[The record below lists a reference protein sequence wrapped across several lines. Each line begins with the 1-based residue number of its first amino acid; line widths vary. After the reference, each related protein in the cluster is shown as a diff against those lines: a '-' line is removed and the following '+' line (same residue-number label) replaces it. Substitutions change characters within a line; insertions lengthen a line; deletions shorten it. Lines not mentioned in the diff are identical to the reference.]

1 MGESLS
7 TIYDFVRRTM
17 NEDQPEGADTL
28 PGGPVQGHKYTSHK
42 FWVHPDNII
51 EVKTFV
57 LRRLPVLVYNPQPS
71 KELNASGLD
80 PIITSLYFDNPK
92 FELYTD
98 KVLKTKDA
106 SSLRLRWYGQL
117 KEASEIFLERKT
129 IRSGADDSEG
139 AVEERVALKEK
150 YINDF
155 INGKYSMEKTVQKI
169 KDRKS
174 TEEVEKY
181 QSLVSSLQT
190 FIQENDLQPVLRASY
205 TRTAFQIPGDDRI
218 RVSLDTDLAL
228 IREDSLDS
236 ERPCRE
242 PENWH
247 RQDIDDANM
256 EYPFS
261 GLRKGEI
268 VRFPYALLEI
278 KVRETE
284 LQSRTKEWVQEL
296 MSSHLVHGAP
306 RFSKFLHGVAVL
318 FDDYVN
324 SFPFWLG
331 DLEQDIRKDPRK
343 AWDAEQERKK
353 KQNQD
358 ETAVGSFRPSV
369 RDFGGR
375 GNTPPNQSLGGYRGT
390 PPNQSGDA
398 STSRFPKP
406 APQGTS
412 DPKMLPREEV
422 ADVEDEIEEEPQDS
436 PERGTVSTLD
446 GLRQLFPSF
455 SSSRYGR
462 AHSKYRAVVLPAGVK
477 KPTQLIMY
485 TGEVKVEA
493 KVWLANQ
500 RTFIKWMHIVVLLAS
515 VSVALY
521 NAADPENH
529 LAKGISV
536 AYTAIAIF
544 AGVWGWA
551 MYMWRSTLIRQRSG
565 RDFDSVLGPVVV
577 CIALAI
583 ALVAN
588 FTFKVRVSGGMFLG
602 GVDC

>member
-1 MGESLS
+1 M
-7 TIYDFVRRTM
+7 
-17 NEDQPEGADTL
+17 
-28 PGGPVQGHKYTSHK
+28 
-42 FWVHPDNII
+42 
-51 EVKTFV
+51 
-57 LRRLPVLVYNPQPS
+57 LVYNPQPS